1 MKDLGQRKNLT
12 DGEYTGDMLVRAN
25 GVMLKRMTINGMI
38 RVSAKRTDASAALLS
53 WGLRTR
59 AGTIAVP

>member
-1 MKDLGQRKNLT
+1 LKDLGQRKNLT

-53 WGLRTR
+53 WGLRTW
-59 AGTIAVP
+59 AGTTAVP